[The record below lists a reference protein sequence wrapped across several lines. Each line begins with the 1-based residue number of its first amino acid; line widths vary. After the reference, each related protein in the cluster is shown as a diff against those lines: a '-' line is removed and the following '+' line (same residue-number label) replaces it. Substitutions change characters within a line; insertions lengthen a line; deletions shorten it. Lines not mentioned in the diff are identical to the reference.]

1 MLAGV
6 CVACTFSLVLLV
18 ESQPINKA
26 ASPNIGAPISF
37 FIILILVIIKK
48 VCMTITIVIQIRVN
62 ERDVRAFP
70 LVREASLESVC
81 LCAQQ
86 FTLSIDNASPAN
98 ISVGIICCAIMNA
111 ENSLR
116 ERVQAPDVASP
127 FINKC

>member
-70 LVREASLESVC
+70 LVREPSLESVC

-86 FTLSIDNASPAN
+86 FRLLVDNASQLD
-98 ISVGIICCAIMNA
+98 ISAGDHL
-111 ENSLR
+111 LR
-116 ERVQAPDVASP
+116 HDERR
-127 FINKC
+127 K